1 MIQEGLY
8 NMGIILKDK
17 LEDFAAAR
25 REFIQLLDRY
35 PDNTYRLDVYYN
47 LYLMAVR
54 QNNKT
59 EAEKWRR
66 MIIDNFPDSP
76 YGQAMLDP
84 QYFDNLRKMNDV
96 QEKIYSRAY
105 EAYLG
110 DDNAAVHRL
119 TAKWNA
125 TTRCRRFFPSSCL
138 STLCRTSRR
147 KIPKKFQERLT
158 HLLEKWPD
166 TDMTPMAGSI
176 LKGLKAGRKPHAGL
190 SNSRGMIWSMRLSND
205 SVATGS
211 DGQPANFERETRIP
225 RNISK
230 C

>member
-119 TAKWNA
+119 TAEME
-125 TTRCRRFFPSSCL
+125 RDYPL
-138 STLCRTSRR
+138 SKILPKFVFIDALSYLSRR
-147 KIPKKFQERLT
+147 KIPKNSR
-158 HLLEKWPD
+158 
-166 TDMTPMAGSI
+166 
-176 LKGLKAGRKPHAGL
+176 KGLP
-190 SNSRGMIWSMRLSND
+190 
-205 SVATGS
+205 
-211 DGQPANFERETRIP
+211 
-225 RNISK
+225 ISSK
-230 C
+230 NGPTPT